1 VRKTKK
7 VHVPVKPIRILVVV
21 SILATLLVVGTLA
34 GKFFWQVN
42 QQQEEGEVETPT
54 LSTPVARRLQPDNVP
69 VVDITKRYPFVLP
82 ENTAAVETQPKTTQV
97 QELPI
102 IPGTSRPVEGKDQ
115 NANADLPVIPGSA
128 ASAAN
133 SLSRETGTIQGIL
146 TGSDG
151 ASIAILRNGKIVK
164 EGDTVDTGKI
174 AAINSA
180 GIRLEGGHIIPY
192 GEQ

>member
-1 VRKTKK
+1 
-7 VHVPVKPIRILVVV
+7 
-21 SILATLLVVGTLA
+21 
-34 GKFFWQVN
+34 
-42 QQQEEGEVETPT
+42 
-54 LSTPVARRLQPDNVP
+54 
-69 VVDITKRYPFVLP
+69 
-82 ENTAAVETQPKTTQV
+82 
-97 QELPI
+97 
-102 IPGTSRPVEGKDQ
+102 
-115 NANADLPVIPGSA
+115 
-128 ASAAN
+128 
-133 SLSRETGTIQGIL
+133 LSRETGTIQGIL